1 MEVAAELLRQG
12 RRDEVWRRYCG
23 FLDLSLAEFME
34 IQERLLVE
42 QIGLLSKCE
51 LGRELLQGT
60 VPQNAKAFRE
70 MVPLTTYSDYF
81 PHLDQQREDVL
92 PSETVLWA
100 RTSGRSGEYGFKW
113 VPYSRGMIDKVGE
126 FAVASFLLASCS
138 GRWDVRLEAKDVL
151 LYTLAPPPYFTGA
164 AVARGLAEHLEPSF
178 IPPLALGNEM
188 EFGERIAAGFK
199 LAMKSGI
206 DLFYGLSSVL
216 VAVAEQFG
224 QRSGSSGF
232 SLEML
237 HPQILYRLIRG
248 LVRSRISGRPLVP
261 KDLWKVKGI
270 VAGGM
275 DTAVYRDAI
284 EELWGRKPLEGYG
297 GTELGGIAL
306 QAWNYKG
313 MTFLPDYNFLEF
325 ITEEEF
331 FRSQTDPSFR
341 PSTRLLD
348 ELDPGVY
355 ELVIT
360 NFHGGIF
367 TRYRTGDLVEIIS
380 LRDDELDIDI
390 PQIVFHARADG
401 VIDLGGFTRL
411 TEKAVLHAIA
421 ETGIPC
427 VDWTV
432 RKEYVQEKP
441 TLHLYVEAKDGV
453 EAQDVRAAVH
463 ERLKEKDPGYADLE
477 EMAALNPLHV
487 TMLPQGAFQRYMADR
502 RAAGAELAH
511 LKPPHIN
518 PSDEIID
525 RLLDSSDARP

>member
-1 MEVAAELLRQG
+1 LETAAELLRQG
-12 RRDEVWRRYCG
+12 RREEVWRRYCG

-51 LGRELLQGT
+51 LGRNLLQNT
-60 VPQNAKAFRE
+60 VPQNAEVFRE
-70 MVPLTTYSDYF
+70 MVPLTTYRDYF
-81 PHLDQQREDVL
+81 PYLDQRQEDVL
-92 PSETVLWA
+92 PSETILWA

-113 VPYSRGMIDKVGE
+113 VPYTRAMIDKVGE

-138 GRWDVRLEAKDVL
+138 GRWDVRLEPEDVL

-164 AVARGLAEHLEPSF
+164 AVARGLAEQLDPSF
-178 IPPLALGNEM
+178 IPPLEVGNEM

-199 LAMKSGI
+199 MAMRSGI

-216 VAVAEQFG
+216 VAVAEQFS
-224 QRSGSSGF
+224 QRSSSSGF

-248 LVRSRISGRPLVP
+248 MVRSKISGRPLLP
-261 KDLWKVKGI
+261 RDLWKVKGI

-275 DTAVYRDAI
+275 DTAVFRDAI

-313 MTFLPDYNFLEF
+313 MNFLPDYNFLEF
-325 ITEEEF
+325 ISEEDF
-331 FRSQTDPSFR
+331 FRSRADPSFR
-341 PSTRLLD
+341 PSTLLVD
-348 ELDPGVY
+348 ELKPGVY

-367 TRYRTGDLVEIIS
+367 MRYKTGDLVEVIS

-421 ETGIPC
+421 ETEIPC

-432 RKEYVQEKP
+432 RKEYVREKP
-441 TLHLYVEAKDGV
+441 VLHLFLEAKDGV
-453 EAQDVRAAVH
+453 GAETVRAAVH
-463 ERLKEKDPGYADLE
+463 QRLKEKDPGYAELE
-477 EMAALNPLHV
+477 EWLALDPLRV
-487 TMLPQGAFQRYMADR
+487 TMLPHGAFQRYISDR
-502 RAAGAELAH
+502 RAAGAEMAH

-525 RLLDSSDARP
+525 RLLSV